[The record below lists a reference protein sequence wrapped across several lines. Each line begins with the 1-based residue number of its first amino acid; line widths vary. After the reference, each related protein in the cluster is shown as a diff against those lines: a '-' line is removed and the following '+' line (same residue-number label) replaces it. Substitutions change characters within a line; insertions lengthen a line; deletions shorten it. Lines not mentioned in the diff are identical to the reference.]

1 MKKKLLI
8 SIFSVIAISASA
20 LTVVA
25 YKNKENES
33 KCEHNYGAGVITS
46 EATCETDG
54 VKLYSCDKCNE
65 EYTEAISA
73 IGHTNEEME
82 GVAATCTDEGK
93 TDGVKC
99 STCDKVIVEPQVLA
113 ALGHNPVE
121 DEAVEATCTEDG
133 LTAGKHCERCDVV
146 LEAQEIVPALGHT
159 HVETM
164 SKEPTCTED
173 GITAGSSCSTCG
185 VVFSEETVIPAMGHK
200 EIITQEAVD
209 ATCTQEGKTKGTAC
223 SVCGE
228 VLQAS
233 VAIPAL
239 GHKVAEDEAAEATCT
254 ENGLTA
260 GTHCTRCDVVL
271 EAQEIIPALGHN
283 EIVTQEA
290 VDATCTQEGKTI
302 ETACSVCG
310 EVLQA
315 SITIPVLGHK
325 PVEDETKEA
334 TCTEDGLT
342 AGIHCELCDVVLEE
356 QEIIPALGH
365 NEQTTDAVA
374 PTCTESGMEERR
386 ECLACGQVLGG
397 DVIPALG
404 HTAEVVK
411 GYAATCTDEGK
422 TDGEKCSVCNEALMV
437 QKAVAALGHNDE
449 NKDNVCD
456 RCDEKL
462 TATAGMLLMPVV
474 KGESMSGNWYRIY
487 RAESSYDIGSLHA
500 TNDLSFLANSVS
512 YGYYYDA
519 YLFHSGPMATL
530 DGLEVVYTD
539 EYIDLHITN
548 GTYTII
554 GNGTVTSET
563 VTIDENIKVSSAAQN
578 VFRLVDEKYCLSNGS
593 THNFEIV
600 KGYAA
605 TCTESGLTDGE
616 KCSDCGAFSR
626 RQEIIPM
633 VAHTEVIVNKVDATC
648 LSYGSTER
656 KECSICG
663 MVVEDSEIL
672 IPTGHTNKN
681 GDEACDICGMKVK
694 EADAL
699 TDHSDFV
706 EVAVVKGDFVAGK
719 WYRIYRD
726 ESMLGCYI
734 DLSTDENFG
743 YLVAY
748 DGNSSYKNATYFYS
762 GPLYIIKGM
771 KFVYT
776 DEYIDFYLEEGV
788 YEIMHHTTGE
798 STGKTLTIDET
809 TTITGFTSG
818 KCFELK
824 QVI

>member
-1 MKKKLLI
+1 M
-8 SIFSVIAISASA
+8 
-20 LTVVA
+20 
-25 YKNKENES
+25 
-33 KCEHNYGAGVITS
+33 
-46 EATCETDG
+46 D
-54 VKLYSCDKCNE
+54 
-65 EYTEAISA
+65 
-73 IGHTNEEME
+73 
-82 GVAATCTDEGK
+82 
-93 TDGVKC
+93 
-99 STCDKVIVEPQVLA
+99 
-113 ALGHNPVE
+113 
-121 DEAVEATCTEDG
+121 
-133 LTAGKHCERCDVV
+133 
-146 LEAQEIVPALGHT
+146 AQEI
-159 HVETM
+159 
-164 SKEPTCTED
+164 
-173 GITAGSSCSTCG
+173 
-185 VVFSEETVIPAMGHK
+185 
-200 EIITQEAVD
+200 
-209 ATCTQEGKTKGTAC
+209 
-223 SVCGE
+223 
-228 VLQAS
+228 
-233 VAIPAL
+233 IPAL

-260 GTHCTRCDVVL
+260 GTHCTCCDVVL

-283 EIVTQEA
+283 E
-290 VDATCTQEGKTI
+290 
-302 ETACSVCG
+302 
-310 EVLQA
+310 
-315 SITIPVLGHK
+315 
-325 PVEDETKEA
+325 
-334 TCTEDGLT
+334 
-342 AGIHCELCDVVLEE
+342 
-356 QEIIPALGH
+356 
-365 NEQTTDAVA
+365 QTTDAVE
-374 PTCTESGMEERR
+374 PTCTESGMEERT

-411 GYAATCTDEGK
+411 GYLATCTVEGK
-422 TDGEKCSVCNEALMV
+422 TDGEKCSVCNEALIV
-437 QKAVAALGHNDE
+437 QKTVAALGHNDE

-474 KGESMSGNWYRIY
+474 KGESMAGNWYRIY
-487 RAESSYDIGSLHA
+487 RAESSYDIGSLRT

-539 EYIDLHITN
+539 EYIDVHITN

-563 VTIDENIKVSSAAQN
+563 VTIDENMKVSSAAQN
-578 VFRLVDEKYCLSNGS
+578 VFRLVDEKYCLRNGS

-694 EADAL
+694 GADAV
-699 TDHSDFV
+699 TDHSDFA
-706 EVAVVKGDFVAGK
+706 EVAVAKGDFVAGK

-734 DLSTDENFG
+734 DLSTDENYG
-743 YLVAY
+743 NLVAY
-748 DGNSSYKNATYFYS
+748 SGSSNYKNSTYFYS

-788 YEIMHHTTGE
+788 YEIMHYTTGA
-798 STGKTLTIDET
+798 STGLKLTIDET

>member
-1 MKKKLLI
+1 MKKIKGKLLAGGLAV
-8 SIFSVIAISASA
+8 SVIATGVVTAGVYFSNRGNTVENEA
-20 LTVVA
+20 LQSSMSMEQVTDGVGDVL
-25 YKNKENES
+25 NEQGNES
-33 KCEHNYGAGVITS
+33 KCEHDYGLGVVTV
-46 EATCETDG
+46 EATCEEDG
-54 VKLYSCDKCNE
+54 MKLYTCNECNE
-65 EYTEAISA
+65 EYTEVIPAF
-73 IGHTNEEME
+73 GHTEEKME

-99 STCDKVIVEPQVLA
+99 SVCDKVIVEPQVLA
-113 ALGHNPVE
+113 KLGHNVVE
-121 DEAVEATCTEDG
+121 DEAVGATCTEEG
-133 LTAGKHCERCDVV
+133 VTVGSHCARCDVV
-146 LEAQEIVPALGHT
+146 LE
-159 HVETM
+159 
-164 SKEPTCTED
+164 K
-173 GITAGSSCSTCG
+173 
-185 VVFSEETVIPAMGHK
+185 
-200 EIITQEAVD
+200 
-209 ATCTQEGKTKGTAC
+209 
-223 SVCGE
+223 
-228 VLQAS
+228 
-233 VAIPAL
+233 
-239 GHKVAEDEAAEATCT
+239 
-254 ENGLTA
+254 
-260 GTHCTRCDVVL
+260 
-271 EAQEIIPALGHN
+271 
-283 EIVTQEA
+283 
-290 VDATCTQEGKTI
+290 
-302 ETACSVCG
+302 
-310 EVLQA
+310 
-315 SITIPVLGHK
+315 
-325 PVEDETKEA
+325 
-334 TCTEDGLT
+334 
-342 AGIHCELCDVVLEE
+342 

-365 NEQTTDAVA
+365 NEQTIDAVA
-374 PTCTESGMEERR
+374 PTCTELGAEERR
-386 ECLACGQVLGG
+386 ECLTCGQILGG
-397 DVIPALG
+397 ENIPALGHDMVLHEGQAVTCTEIGWGAYESCKRCDYTTYQEIPALG

-411 GYAATCTDEGK
+411 GYAATCTEKGK
-422 TDGEKCSVCNEALMV
+422 TDGKECSVCNETLIA
-437 QKAVAALGHNDE
+437 QESIASLGHNDE

-462 TATAGMLLMPVV
+462 TATAGMLLMPVE
-474 KGESMSGNWYRIY
+474 KGESMVGNWYRIY
-487 RAESSYDIGSLHA
+487 RAESGSDLCSLYT

-519 YLFHSGPMATL
+519 YIFHSGPLATL

-539 EYIDLHITN
+539 EYIDVHITN

-563 VTIDENIKVSSAAQN
+563 VTIDENVKVSSAAQN
-578 VFRLVDEKYCLSNGS
+578 VFRLVDEKYCPRNGS

-633 VAHTEVIVNKVDATC
+633 VAHTEVIVNKTEATC

-681 GDEACDICGMKVK
+681 GDDACDICGMKVTGV
-694 EADAL
+694 DAV
-699 TDHSDFV
+699 TDHSDYA
-706 EVAVVKGDFVAGK
+706 EVAVSKGDLVAGK

-726 ESMLGCYI
+726 QSTPGCYI

-788 YEIMHHTTGE
+788 YEIMYHTTGA
-798 STGKTLTIDET
+798 STGMKLTIDET
-809 TTITGFTSG
+809 TTITGFTFG
-818 KCFELK
+818 KVFELK
-824 QVI
+824 QAN

>member
-33 KCEHNYGAGVITS
+33 KCEHDYGAGVITV

-65 EYTEAISA
+65 EYTEAIPA

-82 GVAATCTDEGK
+82 GVAATCTDEGT

-99 STCDKVIVEPQVLA
+99 STCDKKIVEPQVLS
-113 ALGHNPVE
+113 ALGHKPVE
-121 DEAVEATCTEDG
+121 DDPVEATCTEDG
-133 LTAGKHCERCDVV
+133 LTAGTHCERCDVV
-146 LEAQEIVPALGHT
+146 LEAQEIIPALGHT

-173 GITAGSSCSTCG
+173 GITSGSSCSTCG
-185 VVFSEETVIPAMGHK
+185 VVFSEETVLPATGHK
-200 EIITQEAVD
+200 EIVTQEAVV
-209 ATCTQEGKTKGTAC
+209 ATCTQEGKTSEMAC

-233 VAIPAL
+233 F
-239 GHKVAEDEAAEATCT
+239 
-254 ENGLTA
+254 
-260 GTHCTRCDVVL
+260 
-271 EAQEIIPALGHN
+271 
-283 EIVTQEA
+283 
-290 VDATCTQEGKTI
+290 
-302 ETACSVCG
+302 
-310 EVLQA
+310 
-315 SITIPVLGHK
+315 TIPVLGHK

-334 TCTEDGLT
+334 TCIEDGLT
-342 AGIHCELCDVVLEE
+342 AGTHCERCDLVLEE

-397 DVIPALG
+397 EVIPALG

-411 GYAATCTDEGK
+411 GYAATCTEEGK
-422 TDGEKCSVCNEALMV
+422 TDGEKCSVCHEEIIA
-437 QKAVAALGHNDE
+437 QEAVAALGHNDE

-456 RCDEKL
+456 RCDQKL

-474 KGESMSGNWYRIY
+474 KGESMAGNWYRIY
-487 RAESSYDIGSLHA
+487 RAESGSDLGSLYT

-519 YLFHSGPMATL
+519 YLFHSGPLATL
-530 DGLEVVYTD
+530 EGLEVVYTD
-539 EYIDLHITN
+539 EYIDVHIIN
-548 GTYTII
+548 GAYTII
-554 GNGTVTSET
+554 RNGTVTSET

-605 TCTESGLTDGE
+605 TCTVSGLTDGE

-694 EADAL
+694 GADAV
-699 TDHSDFV
+699 TDHSDFA
-706 EVAVVKGDFVAGK
+706 EVAVAKGDLVAGK

-734 DLSTDENFG
+734 DLSTDENYG
-743 YLVAY
+743 NLVAY
-748 DGNSSYKNATYFYS
+748 SGSSNYKNSTYFHS

-788 YEIMHHTTGE
+788 YEIMHHTTGA
-798 STGKTLTIDET
+798 STGLKLTIDET

-818 KCFELK
+818 KCFEL
-824 QVI
+824 QQSN

>member
-33 KCEHNYGAGVITS
+33 KCEHNYGAGVITV

-65 EYTEAISA
+65 EYTEAIPA

-209 ATCTQEGKTKGTAC
+209 ATCTQEGKTQGTAC

-239 GHKVAEDEAAEATCT
+239 GHKVAEDEAVASTCT
-254 ENGLTA
+254 GNGLTA

-283 EIVTQEA
+283 E
-290 VDATCTQEGKTI
+290 
-302 ETACSVCG
+302 
-310 EVLQA
+310 
-315 SITIPVLGHK
+315 
-325 PVEDETKEA
+325 
-334 TCTEDGLT
+334 
-342 AGIHCELCDVVLEE
+342 
-356 QEIIPALGH
+356 
-365 NEQTTDAVA
+365 QTTDAVA
-374 PTCTESGMEERR
+374 PTCTESGMEERT

-404 HTAEVVK
+404 HTAEVVR
-411 GYAATCTDEGK
+411 GYAATCTEEGK
-422 TDGEKCSVCNEALMV
+422 TDGEKCSVCNEALIV
-437 QKAVAALGHNDE
+437 QKTVAALGHNDE

-539 EYIDLHITN
+539 EYIDVHITN

-563 VTIDENIKVSSAAQN
+563 VTIDENMKVSSAAQN
-578 VFRLVDEKYCLSNGS
+578 VFRLVDEKYCLRTGS

-656 KECSICG
+656 KKCSICG

-681 GDEACDICGMKVK
+681 GDETCDICGMKVK
-694 EADAL
+694 DADAV
-699 TDHSDFV
+699 TDHSDFA
-706 EVAVVKGDFVAGK
+706 EVAVAKGDFVAGK

-734 DLSTDENFG
+734 DLSTDENYG
-743 YLVAY
+743 NLVAY
-748 DGNSSYKNATYFYS
+748 SGSSNYKNSTYFHS

-788 YEIMHHTTGE
+788 YEIMHYTTGAG
-798 STGKTLTIDET
+798 TGLKLTIDET

-824 QVI
+824 

>member
-33 KCEHNYGAGVITS
+33 KCEHNYGAGVITV

-65 EYTEAISA
+65 EYTEAIPA

-209 ATCTQEGKTKGTAC
+209 ATCTQEGKTQGTAC

-239 GHKVAEDEAAEATCT
+239 GHKVAEDEAVASTCT
-254 ENGLTA
+254 GNGLTA

-283 EIVTQEA
+283 E
-290 VDATCTQEGKTI
+290 
-302 ETACSVCG
+302 
-310 EVLQA
+310 
-315 SITIPVLGHK
+315 
-325 PVEDETKEA
+325 
-334 TCTEDGLT
+334 
-342 AGIHCELCDVVLEE
+342 
-356 QEIIPALGH
+356 
-365 NEQTTDAVA
+365 QTTDAVA
-374 PTCTESGMEERR
+374 PTCTESGMEERT

-404 HTAEVVK
+404 HTAEVVR
-411 GYAATCTDEGK
+411 GYAATCTEEGK
-422 TDGEKCSVCNEALMV
+422 TDGEKCSVCNEALIV
-437 QKAVAALGHNDE
+437 QKTVAALGHNDE

-539 EYIDLHITN
+539 EYIDVHITN

-563 VTIDENIKVSSAAQN
+563 VTIDENMKVSSAAQN
-578 VFRLVDEKYCLSNGS
+578 VFRLVDEKYCLRTGS

-656 KECSICG
+656 KKCSICG
-663 MVVEDSEIL
+663 MVVEDREIL

-681 GDEACDICGMKVK
+681 GDETCDICGMKVK
-694 EADAL
+694 DADAV
-699 TDHSDFV
+699 TDHSDFA
-706 EVAVVKGDFVAGK
+706 EVAVAKGDFVAGK

-734 DLSTDENFG
+734 DLSTDENYG
-743 YLVAY
+743 NLVAY
-748 DGNSSYKNATYFYS
+748 SGSSNYKNSTYFHS

-788 YEIMHHTTGE
+788 YEIMHYTTGAG
-798 STGKTLTIDET
+798 TGLKLTIDET

-824 QVI
+824 